1 MDNKDKNFFIAL
13 AYVAAREDISDP
25 TAFRQKVLDIQKEY
39 DAERPAKA
47 NIPPKGKYGL
57 YEFAWEIFLFHF
69 SFPLCLQFLICQAVL
84 IFSHLVHLLSV
95 AL

>member
-25 TAFRQKVLDIQKEY
+25 TAFRQKVLDVQKEY

-47 NIPPKGKYGL
+47 NIPSKGKYGL
-57 YEFAWEIFLFHF
+57 
-69 SFPLCLQFLICQAVL
+69 
-84 IFSHLVHLLSV
+84 
-95 AL
+95 